1 MAVWLWCLCAQ
12 LASMVEAYS
21 TAGWATTW
29 DTPIHDNGTLY
40 APFLRQLRALKPYA
54 RRAHLRAK
62 GGGGG

>member
-1 MAVWLWCLCAQ
+1 
-12 LASMVEAYS
+12 MVEAYS

-62 GGGGG
+62 GGEGAA